1 MIPPIFER
9 IAMGRLNKKLTLK
22 AKKAGKTPLTLA
34 KVAAVEGTDNNVQT
48 SKPGP
53 APVSVVASV
62 ASKQPIQEVSVSIPV
77 PKKLS
82 KVTKKEKRKL
92 KSEGLKTKL
101 SQLAR
106 EKQEAKGEYL
116 VSTTYP
122 KYFNESTFIRT
133 MNFINV
139 H

>member
-1 MIPPIFER
+1 M
-9 IAMGRLNKKLTLK
+9 
-22 AKKAGKTPLTLA
+22 
-34 KVAAVEGTDNNVQT
+34 
-48 SKPGP
+48 
-53 APVSVVASV
+53 
-62 ASKQPIQEVSVSIPV
+62 
-77 PKKLS
+77 
-82 KVTKKEKRKL
+82 